1 MNFKIEL
8 ESLFVLGKWL
18 SPQLFE
24 LKQTFSNLFRIEWK
38 GNFDFHF
45 VIMMTGELLNI
56 LQPRRV
62 VLIAFKKSFVSFRER
77 HECDIIDEFKKILWR
92 QFFISFFGSPLL
104 VSNRPVF
111 IIILVSVWYKVYFQ
125 TVFILIFFKLDW
137 D

>member
-1 MNFKIEL
+1 MSIELMNFKIEL

-62 VLIAFKKSFVSFRER
+62 VLIPFKKSFVSFRKR
-77 HECDIIDEFKKILWR
+77 HECVIIDELKKYYDVNSLFLFWKS
-92 QFFISFFGSPLL
+92 FISKQQANIYYHISI
-104 VSNRPVF
+104 S
-111 IIILVSVWYKVYFQ
+111 
-125 TVFILIFFKLDW
+125 LIQSLFSDCLHTDFL
-137 D
+137 